1 MLNLSITKYFQ
12 TPCNCIAMKLI
23 YVVGDMAVHIFF
35 VRTIIFFISQTK
47 STNVEEYLKRR
58 DEQDLALVLHNAW
71 QPRFVVYVLF
81 WSCWRREHSQREFH
95 QRYTEKHV
103 AVWLIYCMEACSML
117 PEERIN
123 QFFFFGNWKNI
134 MQYWNTNDTTENY
147 FGIEVLPTF
156 LA

>member
-12 TPCNCIAMKLI
+12 TLCNCIAMKLI
-23 YVVGDMAVHIFF
+23 YVVGDMALHIIF

-47 STNVEEYLKRR
+47 STNVEEEMKNI
-58 DEQDLALVLHNAW
+58 VLL
-71 QPRFVVYVLF
+71 FYTMLGSLGLYVYVLF

-117 PEERIN
+117 PEERFN
-123 QFFFFGNWKNI
+123 QFFGNWKNI
-134 MQYWNTNDTTENY
+134 MQYWNTNDTTENC
-147 FGIEVLPTF
+147 FGIEILPTF

>member
-1 MLNLSITKYFQ
+1 MLNFSIKKYFQ

-23 YVVGDMAVHIFF
+23 YVVGDMALHMIF

-47 STNVEEYLKRR
+47 STNVEEEMKNILLLFYTVLGSLGLYL
-58 DEQDLALVLHNAW
+58 
-71 QPRFVVYVLF
+71 YVLF

-117 PEERIN
+117 PEERFN
-123 QFFFFGNWKNI
+123 QFFFGNWKNI
-134 MQYWNTNDTTENY
+134 MQYWNTNDTTENC

>member
-23 YVVGDMAVHIFF
+23 YVVGDMALHIIF

-47 STNVEEYLKRR
+47 STNVEEEMKNILLLFYTMLGS
-58 DEQDLALVLHNAW
+58 LGLY
-71 QPRFVVYVLF
+71 VYVLF
-81 WSCWRREHSQREFH
+81 WSCWRREHSQREFN

-117 PEERIN
+117 PEERFN
-123 QFFFFGNWKNI
+123 QFFLVIGKISCNIEILMTRLRIASGSRFFR
-134 MQYWNTNDTTENY
+134 
-147 FGIEVLPTF
+147 LS
-156 LA
+156 